1 MDNVPKSLCDERT
14 HHILEKIDAVAVS
27 QHETHTTVVEIKKL
41 LLGNGERGVFEK
53 LRDIEEWRDKHQAQ
67 HATAVRFVKDALLN
81 RGTARALAWIVGAVL
96 AGLGVG
102 CVAALWE

>member
-1 MDNVPKSLCDERT
+1 MDIIPKSLCDERT
-14 HHILEKIDAVAVS
+14 HHIIEKIDAVAEA

-53 LRDIEEWRDKHQAQ
+53 IRDIEEWRDKHQAQ

>member
-1 MDNVPKSLCDERT
+1 MDSIPKSLCDERT

-53 LRDIEEWRDKHQAQ
+53 IRDIEEWRDKHQAQ

-81 RGTARALAWIVGAVL
+81 KSMARALAWIVGAVL

-102 CVAALWE
+102 GVAALWE

>member
-1 MDNVPKSLCDERT
+1 MASIPKSLCDERT
-14 HHILEKIDAVAVS
+14 HNIIAKIDAVAEA

-53 LRDIEEWRDKHQAQ
+53 IRDIEEWRDTHQAQ
-67 HATAVRFVKDALLN
+67 HATAVRIVKDALCN
-81 RGTARALAWIVGAVL
+81 KSMARALAWIVGAVL

-102 CVAALWE
+102 GVAALWE